1 MLQLYRSLIKLRRS
15 HSILVTG
22 TLQKVA
28 TNNHVLRY
36 ERPDGEHSILVLLN
50 FASGSATMSVGRG
63 TILVSTCLEREG
75 ETVSETVALNGAEG
89 LVIELL
95 P

>member
-1 MLQLYRSLIKLRRS
+1 MLQLYRSLIKLRRL
-15 HSILVTG
+15 HSG

-28 TNNHVLRY
+28 ANNHVLCY
-36 ERPDGEHSILVLLN
+36 ERAEGEHSILVLLN
-50 FASGSATMSVGRG
+50 FASGSAKMSGRRG

-75 ETVSETVALNGAEG
+75 ETVSGTVALNGAEG